1 MIIYA
6 ILCIII
12 FYITKSV
19 IKNRIRL
26 SRQVLIAQVEKRHE
40 QKIYES
46 RLNFFTN
53 VAHEFFTP
61 LTLIYTPAQHLLE
74 QDGVD
79 GSTKKYLQI
88 IKNNAE
94 RMQKLISELME
105 FRKTKSSNMDLHP
118 ENVNVKSLMEY
129 ASNNYV
135 DILKENKIDFKV
147 ETHDT
152 SEIYSDRNALEK
164 IIFNL
169 LSNAFK
175 YTPRYGYI
183 HVEISQNEPDKTLY
197 LLVRNSGKGLTEQ
210 QMAEIFDKYKIF
222 DTPKLGNSV
231 SNGIGLNLT
240 KSLVELL
247 GGQISVNSE
256 LGKSVEFSVVIP
268 SLPSDHSLVVTDE
281 KDSLQKEK
289 NGQDH
294 LSPCKDTVILIVED
308 EKNIRDLLK
317 DVLFDYVIHEA
328 KDLSLIHI

>member
-1 MIIYA
+1 
-6 ILCIII
+6 
-12 FYITKSV
+12 
-19 IKNRIRL
+19 
-26 SRQVLIAQVEKRHE
+26 
-40 QKIYES
+40 
-46 RLNFFTN
+46 
-53 VAHEFFTP
+53 
-61 LTLIYTPAQHLLE
+61 
-74 QDGVD
+74 
-79 GSTKKYLQI
+79 
-88 IKNNAE
+88 
-94 RMQKLISELME
+94 MQKLISELME

-294 LSPCKDTVILIVED
+294 LSPRKDTVILIVED

-328 KDLSLIHI
+328 KRRDRGFERDRT

>member
-1 MIIYA
+1 
-6 ILCIII
+6 
-12 FYITKSV
+12 
-19 IKNRIRL
+19 
-26 SRQVLIAQVEKRHE
+26 
-40 QKIYES
+40 
-46 RLNFFTN
+46 
-53 VAHEFFTP
+53 
-61 LTLIYTPAQHLLE
+61 
-74 QDGVD
+74 
-79 GSTKKYLQI
+79 
-88 IKNNAE
+88 
-94 RMQKLISELME
+94 MQKLISELME
-105 FRKTKSSNMDLHP
+105 FRKTKSGNMNLHP
-118 ENVNVKSLMEY
+118 ESVNVKTLMEY

-197 LLVRNSGKGLTEQ
+197 LIVRNSGKGLTEQ

-256 LGKSVEFSVVIP
+256 LGKNVEFSVVIP
-268 SLPSDHSLVVTDE
+268 PLPS
-281 KDSLQKEK
+281 
-289 NGQDH
+289 
-294 LSPCKDTVILIVED
+294 
-308 EKNIRDLLK
+308 
-317 DVLFDYVIHEA
+317 VL
-328 KDLSLIHI
+328 